1 MDSVSSMSRENKKRQ
16 LKRQIVPPRPLK
28 PEEDGQEAVRRA
40 HRRTVRK
47 RLLIFLVLAILAGA
61 AGVIF
66 WQYDRYHS
74 FSSYQVSWEQSL
86 VNESQEGGIATG
98 EGSFCRYVD
107 FAEGVLKY
115 TNDGAS
121 YIDSRGKT
129 VWVQSYEMNAPIVC
143 VNGEYAVIGDRQ
155 GTGIYICSTDGC
167 QGQTESLLPILQV
180 SVSAHGVA
188 AALQE
193 DANASYIYFYKKD
206 GSSLDLYIKS
216 VLSGDGYPVDLSL
229 SPGGTQVITSYMY
242 LDQGI
247 LQNRIVFYN
256 FGLGKDDAR
265 RVVGG
270 FQPQDLGGAMA
281 GRVRFLDDSHAVIFT
296 DRGLQFFSTRVE
308 TSPESVSQIFFE
320 ENMRSIAWSGEY
332 AGVITDNAQG
342 EAPYRLRIY
351 TSDGTPVVDEAFQFQ
366 YTGFDIDGDLILLY
380 NEDSCC
386 VYNMAG
392 TEKFNGTFDFPV
404 SKVSAGRFPGTLL
417 VMGPQVI
424 KEIKLQ

>member
-47 RLLIFLVLAILAGA
+47 HLLIFLVLAILAGA

-143 VNGEYAVIGDRQ
+143 VNGEHAVIGDRQ
-155 GTGIYICSTDGC
+155 GTGIYICSTDG
-167 QGQTESLLPILQV
+167 
-180 SVSAHGVA
+180 
-188 AALQE
+188 
-193 DANASYIYFYKKD
+193 
-206 GSSLDLYIKS
+206 
-216 VLSGDGYPVDLSL
+216 
-229 SPGGTQVITSYMY
+229 
-242 LDQGI
+242 
-247 LQNRIVFYN
+247 
-256 FGLGKDDAR
+256 
-265 RVVGG
+265 
-270 FQPQDLGGAMA
+270 
-281 GRVRFLDDSHAVIFT
+281 
-296 DRGLQFFSTRVE
+296 
-308 TSPESVSQIFFE
+308 
-320 ENMRSIAWSGEY
+320 
-332 AGVITDNAQG
+332 
-342 EAPYRLRIY
+342 
-351 TSDGTPVVDEAFQFQ
+351 
-366 YTGFDIDGDLILLY
+366 
-380 NEDSCC
+380 
-386 VYNMAG
+386 
-392 TEKFNGTFDFPV
+392 
-404 SKVSAGRFPGTLL
+404 
-417 VMGPQVI
+417 
-424 KEIKLQ
+424 